1 VERSFDLGRPV
12 FMNELDQIGG
22 IGPVENLDDR
32 AAFAPGQTKSRM
44 GAANVDYLQQFEARP
59 VRRTPPSAII

>member
-1 VERSFDLGRPV
+1 
-12 FMNELDQIGG
+12 MNELDQIGG
-22 IGPVENLDDR
+22 IGPIENLDDR
-32 AAFAPGQTKSRM
+32 AAFALGQTKSRM